1 MRHSHPRQ
9 PAIDATAFAAA
20 CASRR
25 NYCGVIGQSVRSN
38 GMRCRRRSAR
48 RALLLAIV
56 LGAARVAHGDEVAD
70 GDRLVQYQN
79 DRLSVR
85 LEHVPLV
92 DVFQELSRQTGATV
106 RGQVVDTREA
116 TIEFY
121 DVPLNE
127 GLQRLLVNQNFTL
140 VYDAYGN
147 LRTVRLFGGPQEVI
161 AQPGEGTQ
169 AGLVELF
176 RKHAPIAVSGRLE
189 KMYGGPTATFPQLG
203 RTAVDD
209 DDQAVRAEALGVAL
223 AAVEADPELKANV
236 VSIITAMDD
245 LTIASSAR
253 VYAGNRATDLLS
265 AIAARTAVPAARV
278 RANKALRVLTG
289 AKH

>member
-1 MRHSHPRQ
+1 MRQSHARRTLDRRDRIRNRLRAAQ
-9 PAIDATAFAAA
+9 PLLRGFGAVGTLK
-20 CASRR
+20 R
-25 NYCGVIGQSVRSN
+25 
-38 GMRCRRRSAR
+38 MRCRRRHAR
-48 RALLLAIV
+48 RALLLAIA
-56 LGAARVAHGDEVAD
+56 LGAARIARGTEATG
-70 GDRLVQYQN
+70 GDRLVEYQN

-85 LEHVPLV
+85 LEHAPLHEV
-92 DVFQELSRQTGATV
+92 LQELSRQTGATV
-106 RGQVVDTREA
+106 RGEATGADEA
-116 TIEFY
+116 TIEFH

-127 GLQRLLVNQNFTL
+127 GLQRLLGNQNFTL

-161 AQPGEGTQ
+161 AAPGEGTA
-169 AGLVELF
+169 AGLVALF
-176 RKHAPIAVSGRLE
+176 RNHAPVSVSGRLA
-189 KMYGGPTATFPQLG
+189 KVVGGPTATFQRLG

-209 DDQAVRAEALGVAL
+209 DDQAVRAEALGAIVT
-223 AAVEADPELKANV
+223 AVEADPELKDGV

-245 LTIASSAR
+245 LAIASSAR

-278 RANKALRVLTG
+278 RAKKALRVLTG